1 MNRKRMLLVAAIL
14 GLLAATLTYTYI
26 RSIQVT
32 GIPEV
37 KEVSVIVATSD
48 IPPGATISPNMLRL
62 IQTPEASLHPEAA
75 TKANE
80 VMGRIAKAPIV
91 QGEQILLSRL
101 LPAGVT
107 PSLTFAIPDGKR
119 AISVAVNEVVGVA
132 GFVKPGDRVD
142 VLATVDDPYREET
155 ITTTVLQ
162 DVEVLAIAQDM
173 EEEVDKKPKVST
185 TVTLAVDLLE
195 AQKVTLAEE
204 TGTLRLALRPIAT
217 RNREWVNPT
226 IGSDLGTAASP
237 QVAHEP
243 KPQAPTKVP
252 SAPKAA
258 HEVPT
263 PSPIPKPAPEF
274 TVEIIRGT
282 DRELVSVKA
291 N

>member
-1 MNRKRMLLVAAIL
+1 MAATL

-32 GIPEV
+32 GMPEV
-37 KEVSVIVATSD
+37 KEVNVIVATSD

-62 IQTPEASLHPEAA
+62 AKTPEASLHPGAA
-75 TKANE
+75 TKADE
-80 VMGRIAKAPIV
+80 VMGRIAKTPIV

-119 AISVAVNEVVGVA
+119 AVSVAVNEVVGVA

-173 EEEVDKKPKVST
+173 EEEVDKKPKVTT
-185 TVTLAVDLLE
+185 TVTLAVDLME

-204 TGTLRLALRPIAT
+204 TGTLRLALRPVAT

-226 IGSDLGTAASP
+226 ISSDLGKGESP

-243 KPQAPTKVP
+243 KAKTPTQVT
-252 SAPKAA
+252 AVPKATQA
-258 HEVPT
+258 
-263 PSPIPKPAPEF
+263 SPKPAPAPKQAPEF
-274 TVEIIRGT
+274 KVEIIRGT